1 MVDLRR
7 QDDARSRRAAE
18 AIIDGSARLAR
29 LLSLSDCFSI
39 DFRIDA
45 TRKPA
50 FLEFEAAPAVTI
62 HDFQNYLA
70 GRGLSLGAALAK
82 AMRIAF
88 ARRMRRPRPERAS
101 GPRGEF
107 LAVGSRSPRSP
118 LLLSRPSMK
127 DR

>member
-7 QDDARSRRAAE
+7 QEDARSRRAAE
-18 AIIDGSARLAR
+18 AIVDGSARLAR

-45 TRKPA
+45 TGKPA

-62 HDFQNYLA
+62 YDFQNYLA
-70 GRGLSLGAALAK
+70 GRGLTLGAALAK

-88 ARRMRRPRPERAS
+88 ARRMAAAEA
-101 GPRGEF
+101 
-107 LAVGSRSPRSP
+107 
-118 LLLSRPSMK
+118 
-127 DR
+127 